1 MNDADYRLPPY
12 VLPTRYRIALT
23 PDLDTW
29 TFTGEE
35 TIDVQITRPVRQIVL
50 HAADLEVTAASVQ
63 AGRRRWPARVSY
75 QPGRETATLR
85 LPDAVP
91 VGNARLQLAFRGVIG
106 TSLRG
111 LYRAEAGGRRY
122 AFTQFE
128 ATDARR
134 CFPCFDE
141 PAFKA
146 RFELAVTVPEGLVAL
161 SNSRVRQETPGPGP
175 GTRTVHFAPTPLMST
190 YLVALAIGELES
202 TTEVTVRGTPLRV
215 WTVPGKAQ
223 LGEFALEAAAA
234 SLGRLERYFGVKYP
248 YGKLDLL
255 AVPDFEAGAMEN
267 SGAIFFRE
275 TALLCD
281 LATASLAAKK
291 RIALVVAHEIA
302 HQWFGNLV
310 TMQWWDDLWLNE
322 AFATWIEFRTVADWQ
337 PEWEIWV
344 DFQQEKAAPFHTDAL
359 VSTRAIRAPVRSAA
373 QASEMF
379 DAITYEKGA
388 AVLRMLETFLGPNV
402 FREGVRQYIRA
413 HREGNA
419 TANDLF
425 GALEQVSGRRVRA
438 IARDWIDQPG
448 FPLVRATVTT
458 AGTRPHVLLEQQR
471 FFADPRRVAPTDGA
485 APGREAAQRWRIPL
499 VLRFADGARL
509 MEQRAL
515 LSRDRAELV
524 LDARR
529 PPKWLYANADESGF
543 FRVQHDAATLDA
555 LVRHLPTALDAAERV
570 GLVGNQWALTRAG
583 YSEIDSFLDFLRA
596 FRHETHHAVVEA
608 VVDALAYIDTFLL
621 TPQQRPA
628 FARYIEELFSDQL
641 AELGWT
647 PNAAESDNT
656 RLRRVAV
663 VRALGRIAREPA
675 VVAEAER
682 QLQIYWAD
690 ETAVDPNLVDVLVVL
705 GAQRGSAE
713 RFEQYLERVRVAR
726 TPQDEVRHLLGL
738 GAFEDPALV
747 QRALELSL
755 TPTVRTQ
762 DVGPLLARLLS
773 NPAGK
778 WAAWDFVRAR
788 WSAVEERLPPFMRR
802 RLIAATGSLGT
813 AEARQQIA
821 EFFAAHPVEAAE
833 RTLQQTL
840 EALDLLVAFRE
851 RAQPRLDAW
860 LAQAV

>member
-1 MNDADYRLPPY
+1 MNDAEYRLPSSVMPN
-12 VLPTRYRIALT
+12 RYRLVLA
-23 PDLDTW
+23 PDLASW
-29 TFTGEE
+29 TFQGHE
-35 TIDVQITRPVRQIVL
+35 TVEVQVARPVLQIVL
-50 HAADLEVTAASVQ
+50 HAVDLEVTAASVQ
-63 AGRRRWPARVSY
+63 VGRHRWPARVSY
-75 QPGRETATLR
+75 QPGRETLTLH
-85 LPDAVP
+85 LPQGVP
-91 VGNARLQLAFRGVIG
+91 VGRATLELAFRGTIG

-111 LYRAEAGGRRY
+111 LYRVETAGRRY

-146 RFELAVTVPEGLVAL
+146 RFQLAVTVPEGLTAI
-161 SNSRVRQETPGPGP
+161 SNSRVQRETPGPTP
-175 GTRTVHFAPTPLMST
+175 GTRTVHFAPTPRMST
-190 YLVALAIGELES
+190 YLVALAVGELES
-202 TTEVTVRGTPLRV
+202 TAAVEARGTPIRV
-215 WTVPGKAQ
+215 WTVPGKAH
-223 LGEFALEAAAA
+223 LGQFALEAAAA
-234 SLGRLERYFGVKYP
+234 SLSRLERYFGVKYP

-281 LATASLAAKK
+281 PATAPLAAKK

-337 PEWEIWV
+337 PDWEVWV

-359 VSTRAIRAPVRSAA
+359 VSTRAIRAPVKSAA

-388 AVLRMLETFLGPNV
+388 AVLRMLEHFLGPNV
-402 FREGVRQYIRA
+402 FRAGVRQYIRA

-448 FPLVRATVTT
+448 FPLVRATVTPG
-458 AGTRPHVLLEQQR
+458 GTRPHVVLEQQR
-471 FFADPRRVAPTDGA
+471 FFADPRRATSP
-485 APGREAAQRWRIPL
+485 EATAQQWRVPL
-499 VLRFADGARL
+499 VLRFADGPRL
-509 MEQRAL
+509 AEQRAL
-515 LSRDRAELV
+515 LSAPRAELV
-524 LDARR
+524 LEARR
-529 PPKWLYANADESGF
+529 PPKWLYANAGESGF
-543 FRVQHDAATLDA
+543 FRVQHDAATLHA
-555 LVRHLPTALDAAERV
+555 LLSHLPTALDAAERV
-570 GLVGNQWALTRAG
+570 GLVSNEWALTRAG
-583 YSEIDSFLDFLRA
+583 YNAIDAFLEFLRA
-596 FRHETHHAVVEA
+596 FRHEAHHAVVEA
-608 VVDALAYIDTFLL
+608 IVDALAYIEAFLL
-621 TPQQRPA
+621 EPAQRPA
-628 FARYIEELFSDQL
+628 FARYVEELFADQL

-647 PNAAESDNT
+647 PNPAESDNT
-656 RLRRVAV
+656 RLRRAAV
-663 VRALGRIAREPA
+663 VRALGRIARQRA

-682 QLQIYWAD
+682 LLEVYWAD
-690 ETAVDPNLVDVLVVL
+690 DTAVDPNLVDVLVVL
-705 GAQRGSAE
+705 GAQQGSAR
-713 RFEQYLERVRVAR
+713 RFAQYLERVRTAR
-726 TPQDEVRHLLGL
+726 TPQDEMRHLLGL
-738 GAFEDPALV
+738 GAFEEPELV

-755 TPTVRTQ
+755 TSTVRTQ
-762 DVGPLLARLLS
+762 DVGLLLARLLS

-778 WAAWDFVRAR
+778 WAAWDFIRAH
-788 WSAVEERLPPFMRR
+788 WDAVEQRLPPFMRR
-802 RLIAATGSLGT
+802 RLIAAAGSLGT
-813 AEARQQIA
+813 AAARQQIA
-821 EFFAAHPVEAAE
+821 EFFTAHPVEAAE

-840 EALDLLVAFRE
+840 EGLDLLVAFRE